1 MQPPTSDGAQTARS
15 STMATRTAPI
25 RGWTYEEFARLP
37 DDGNRYEVIAGEL
50 YVTPAPGSIHQKVSA
65 RFFTELR
72 VFATNQHALGEVLYA
87 PLDVIFDDGDY
98 VQPDLVFLRKERGH
112 LLTERGLE
120 GPPDLVVEILSPT
133 TARQDRGIKRDR
145 YAHFGVPEYWIVDTD
160 QRRVEVHCLTDSPSL
175 PRVATDRLMWQP
187 VEGGP
192 ILELNVAELLTDL
205 DQ

>member
-1 MQPPTSDGAQTARS
+1 MPGTYTPALFTEGDPMATQTAP
-15 STMATRTAPI
+15 A

-65 RFFTELR
+65 RIFTELR
-72 VFATNQHALGEVLYA
+72 VFATNRHALGEVLYA
-87 PLDVIFDDGDY
+87 PLDVIFEDGDY

-160 QRRVEVHCLTDSPSL
+160 QRRVEVHRLAEPMSL
-175 PRVATDRLMWQP
+175 PMVVTDRLAWQP
-187 VEGGP
+187 VDGGP
-192 ILELNVAELLTDL
+192 VLELNVAELLADL
-205 DQ
+205 G